1 MRIYKGDYMMK
12 MRLPEPFF
20 FEEGER
26 AVLLLH
32 GFTGNSSDVRQLGRF
47 LQKKGYTS
55 YAPHY
60 EGHGVPPE
68 ELLTSSPHVWWGQV
82 LEAYDMLVDKGY
94 TSIAVAGLSLGGVF
108 ALKLAQHRDVNSVA
122 TMCSPMYIKTTGNM
136 YEGVLAYARE
146 FKKREGKS
154 EAEINK
160 EMEAFHPTDML
171 VDLQQTIQEVRE
183 TVDNVFAPLF
193 VAQGRMDTMINPES
207 ANIIYEESESEVKE
221 IHWYEKSGHVV
232 TIDKEKEQLFEDYF
246 EFLERLDWSN

>member
-1 MRIYKGDYMMK
+1 MK
-12 MRLPEPFF
+12 IRLPEPFF
-20 FEEGER
+20 FEEGKR

-68 ELLTSSPHVWWGQV
+68 ELLASSPHVWWSQV
-82 LEAYDMLVDKGY
+82 LEAYDFLVEKGY
-94 TSIAVAGLSLGGVF
+94 NEIAVAGLSLGGVF
-108 ALKLAQHRDVNSVA
+108 ALKLAQYRDVLAVA

-154 EAEINK
+154 KVQIDR

-171 VDLQQTIQEVRE
+171 VDLQKTIQDVRD
-183 TVDNVFAPLF
+183 TVDNVYVPLF
-193 VAQGRMDTMINPES
+193 VAQGRLDTMINPDS
-207 ANIIYEESESEVKE
+207 ANIIYNESESDDKE
-221 IHWYEKSGHVV
+221 MHWYEQSGHVI
-232 TIDKEKEQLFEDYF
+232 TIDKEKEQLFEDYYQ
-246 EFLERLDWSN
+246 FLEQLDWSN

>member
-1 MRIYKGDYMMK
+1 MMK

-68 ELLTSSPHVWWGQV
+68 ELLASSPHVWWGQV

-108 ALKLAQHRDVNSVA
+108 ALKLEQHRDVNSVA

-154 EAEINK
+154 EDEINI

-193 VAQGRMDTMINPES
+193 VAQGRLDTMINPES

-232 TIDKEKEQLFEDYF
+232 TIDKEKEQLFEDYY

>member
-1 MRIYKGDYMMK
+1 MYYENKITRTV
-12 MRLPEPFF
+12 L
-20 FEEGER
+20 FEEGKR

-68 ELLTSSPHVWWGQV
+68 ELLASSPHVWWSQV
-82 LEAYDMLVDKGY
+82 LEAYDFLVEKGY
-94 TSIAVAGLSLGGVF
+94 NEIAVAGLSLGGVF
-108 ALKLAQHRDVNSVA
+108 ALKLAQYRDVLAVA

-136 YEGVLAYARE
+136 YEGVLAYASE

-154 EAEINK
+154 KVQIDR

-171 VDLQQTIQEVRE
+171 VDLQKTIQDVRD
-183 TVDNVFAPLF
+183 TVDNVYAPLF
-193 VAQGRMDTMINPES
+193 VAQGRLDTMINPDS
-207 ANIIYEESESEVKE
+207 ANIIYNEAESDDKE
-221 IHWYEKSGHVV
+221 MHWYEQSGHVI
-232 TIDKEKEQLFEDYF
+232 TIDKEKEQLFEDYYQ
-246 EFLERLDWSN
+246 FLEQLDWSN